1 MLPHPAPPTR
11 RITIRPLPAEATL
24 AEIQRYVAKMELERG
39 FTDSTVLEQSLKLGE
54 ECGELCKTVRKRS
67 GLAIE
72 TGSATGNVGGELADI
87 LIYLCAIA
95 NRLDTDLD
103 QVLRAKERVNETRT
117 WTTTPPEPAK
127 TDHHV

>member
-1 MLPHPAPPTR
+1 M
-11 RITIRPLPAEATL
+11 RPLPAEATL
-24 AEIQRYVAKMELERG
+24 AEIQRYVAEMKLERG

-54 ECGELCKTVRKRS
+54 EYGELCKAIRKRS

-103 QVLRAKERVNETRT
+103 QVLRDKERVNETRT

-127 TDHHV
+127 ADHHV